1 MVVSNELQRKNRAV
15 LRRARELLLAGKEI
29 PLSYEVSPLLAS
41 SWQRS
46 ANAGLAPEGRLP
58 DSARLSENQLAHSI
72 ESRVKFIVQARPVM
86 EFLHTQIRDSGS
98 MVLLADECGVI
109 LQAFGDA
116 KFLCRAERVSL
127 MPGSSWNETHRG
139 TNGIGTC
146 LHEKRPL
153 VVHGGEHFLER
164 NGFLSCAAAPVK
176 GPNGMLLG
184 VMDISGDERKHFSHS
199 LGLVRAA
206 AQTLENR
213 LFESCHSRQMRLRFH
228 PLAEGIGTFSE
239 GAVALSENGWIVGA
253 TPSGLAQLGLS
264 ASDLGVTPISRVLR
278 IRWEDL
284 IELGRQQS
292 GEPQLIAR
300 CNGSRLFVRIE
311 PGRVPT
317 GTAFAGQ
324 TPRTQPADALATIDY
339 GDEAMAALIGKA
351 RKLIGTPIAVLLQG
365 EPGVGKAYFA
375 RALHAS
381 GPRHAGPFVAIN
393 CAAVQENLLEAE
405 LFGHVPPLGGEVWPG
420 RLREADGG
428 TLYIEEITDLPL
440 PLQTR
445 LLDVIQKK
453 QLIPIGGVPR
463 DIDFVLICATTRN
476 IKAEV
481 EAGRFRSD
489 LYYHIS
495 GMTLRCPPLRE
506 RKDFEPLLAR
516 WLKDLAPER
525 ELSIE
530 PELALAFANYTWP
543 GNITQLSN
551 VLRTACTLLEPDENR
566 IGWQHLP
573 EDLVE
578 ELRWPAPTVPEEEPE
593 SLRELSKT
601 TMARAIAIS
610 HGNMSEAARR
620 LGISRNTLY
629 RHMRKQEDEPEDLR
643 RENQSGA

>member
-1 MVVSNELQRKNRAV
+1 MSESQRKNRTV
-15 LRRARELLLAGKEI
+15 LRRARELLLAGHEI
-29 PLSYEVSPLLAS
+29 PLSYEVSPLLSS
-41 SWQRS
+41 SWRRS
-46 ANAGLAPEGRLP
+46 AEAGLAPEGRLP
-58 DSARLSENQLAHSI
+58 DSARLSEHQLAQSM
-72 ESRVKFIVQARPVM
+72 ERKVKLIVQARPVM
-86 EFLHTQIRDSGS
+86 EFLHAQIRDTGS

-116 KFLCRAERVSL
+116 QFLNRAERVAL

-176 GPNGMLLG
+176 GPDGTLLG
-184 VMDISGDERKHFSHS
+184 VMDISGDERKHYSHS

-213 LFESCHSRQMRLRFH
+213 LFESCHSQHLRLRFH

-239 GAVALSENGWIVGA
+239 GAVALSENGWIIGA
-253 TPSGLAQLGLS
+253 TPSGLAQLGLTR
-264 ASDLGVTPISRVLR
+264 ADLGVTPIARVLHV
-278 IRWEDL
+278 RWEDL
-284 IELGRQQS
+284 LDMCLRQPD
-292 GEPQLIAR
+292 EPQLIAR
-300 CNGSRLFVRIE
+300 SNGSRLFVRID
-311 PGRVPT
+311 PGKVAA
-317 GTAFAGQ
+317 GVAF
-324 TPRTQPADALATIDY
+324 TPPASRPADALATIDY
-339 GDEAMAALIGKA
+339 GDEAMATLISKA

-381 GPRHAGPFVAIN
+381 GPRHAGPFVSIN
-393 CAAVQENLLEAE
+393 CGAVQDNLLETE
-405 LFGHVPPLGGEVWPG
+405 LFGHIPPQGGEEWPG

-428 TLYIEEITDLPL
+428 TLYIEEIADLPL

-453 QLIPIGGVPR
+453 QLTPRGGEPR
-463 DIDFVLICATTRN
+463 PIDFVLICATTRN
-476 IKAEV
+476 LKAEV

-506 RKDFEPLLAR
+506 RKDFEPLLTR
-516 WLKDLAPER
+516 RLKDLAQGR
-525 ELSIE
+525 NLSLD
-530 PELALAFANYTWP
+530 PELAVAFANYTWP
-543 GNITQLSN
+543 GNITQLTN
-551 VLRTACTLLEPDENR
+551 VLRTACTLLDPDENR

-573 EDLVE
+573 DDLVD
-578 ELRWPAPTVPEEEPE
+578 ELRWPTPAPAQAEEPGN
-593 SLRELSKT
+593 LRELSKT
-601 TMARAIAIS
+601 TMARAIAQS

-629 RHMRKQEDEPEDLR
+629 RHMREQADEKDVKQE
-643 RENQSGA
+643 

>member
-1 MVVSNELQRKNRAV
+1 MVVSNEMQRKNRSV
-15 LRRARELLLAGKEI
+15 LRRARELLLSGKEI
-29 PLSYEVSPLLAS
+29 PLSYEVSPLLTS
-41 SWQRS
+41 SWRRS
-46 ANAGLAPEGRLP
+46 ADAGLVPEGRLP
-58 DSARLSENQLAHSI
+58 DAARLSEHQLAHSL

-86 EFLHTQIRDSGS
+86 EFLHAQIRDTGS
-98 MVLLADECGVI
+98 MVLLADQSGVI

-116 KFLCRAERVSL
+116 KFLNRAERVSL

-164 NGFLSCAAAPVK
+164 NGFLSCAAAPVR
-176 GPNGMLLG
+176 GPNGELLG
-184 VMDISGDERKHFSHS
+184 VMDISGDERKHYLHS

-213 LFESCHSRQMRLRFH
+213 LFESCHSQHIRLHFH

-239 GAVALSENGWIVGA
+239 GAVALSESGWIIGA
-253 TPSGLAQLGLS
+253 TPAGLLQLGLTN
-264 ASDLGVTPISRVLR
+264 ADLGVTPITRVLR
-278 IRWEDL
+278 LRWDDVIDL
-284 IELGRQQS
+284 CRRQP

-300 CNGSRLFVRIE
+300 SNGGRLFVRVEAGARPVITC
-311 PGRVPT
+311 PPQPVP
-317 GTAFAGQ
+317 
-324 TPRTQPADALATIDY
+324 RPADALATIDY
-339 GDEAMAALIGKA
+339 GDEAMAALISKA

-381 GPRHAGPFVAIN
+381 GPRHTGPFVSIN
-393 CAAVQENLLEAE
+393 CGAVQDNLLEAE
-405 LFGHVPPLGGEVWPG
+405 LFGHVPPVGGEEWPG

-428 TLYIEEITDLPL
+428 TLYIEEIADLPL

-453 QLIPIGGVPR
+453 QLTPLGGAPR
-463 DIDFVLICATTRN
+463 PIDFVLICATTRQ

-481 EAGRFRSD
+481 ETGRFRAD

-495 GMTLRCPPLRE
+495 AMTLRCPPLRE
-506 RKDFEPLLAR
+506 RQDFEVLLAR
-516 WLKDLAPER
+516 RLKDLSPER
-525 ELSIE
+525 DLSLE

-551 VLRTACTLLEPDENR
+551 VLRAACALLEADENR

-573 EDLVE
+573 DNLVE
-578 ELRWPAPTVPEEEPE
+578 ELRWQTPANAPADEPE
-593 SLRELSKT
+593 SLRELSKS
-601 TMARAIAIS
+601 TMARAIALS

-629 RHMRKQEDEPEDLR
+629 RHMRRQEEDKG
-643 RENQSGA
+643 EEE